1 MCFCSVP
8 ASALILPSLGGWEG
22 NQSSHTWLIDQLG
35 DDGWI
40 LQRIRHLLVMPFSAP
55 KAGNIICLPEPSAS
69 DVRLGWAS
77 LMDKEAVSY

>member
-1 MCFCSVP
+1 MD
-8 ASALILPSLGGWEG
+8 GEG

-69 DVRLGWAS
+69 DVRLG
-77 LMDKEAVSY
+77 